1 MDAMLETNNFVRA
14 GQWNQEVHGPVPTR
28 APVRVVFLG
37 QEFRGGF
44 IETGAQGPGNTGQAP
59 DFVPGSVGPA
69 PDGGNSSP
77 APDEPADP
85 DSGPAPD
92 ELGDSDAD
100 PVPEAADGGV
110 SVYQQHVDAA
120 ERRRLLDESRIPE
133 WWRHAP
139 SDYVPRSPR
148 AHRENRNA
156 AGDPNWMSEPIHWR
170 HSGISP
176 YCGIHYTDIWMY
188 FVECDDDPF
197 MRQTTAPH
205 LGPGEEVAMV
215 MYRHMDDFI
224 CHRLLYPAPSELSR
238 HGPRR

>member
-1 MDAMLETNNFVRA
+1 MFENSHFVA
-14 GQWNQEVHGPVPTR
+14 AAQWDEEVHGPVPTR
-28 APVRVVFLG
+28 APVTVVSLG
-37 QEFRGGF
+37 QESRGWF
-44 IETGAQGPGNTGQAP
+44 IDTGAHGPGNTGQAP
-59 DFVPGSVGPA
+59 DIVQGSVGAA
-69 PDGGNSSP
+69 PNGGDSSQ
-77 APDEPADP
+77 APHEPGDP

-92 ELGDSDAD
+92 ELGESDAD

-110 SVYQQHVDAA
+110 SLFRQYLDAA
-120 ERRRLLDESRIPE
+120 ELRLPE
-133 WWRHAP
+133 WWRPPP

-170 HSGISP
+170 HSGICP
-176 YCGIHYTDIWMY
+176 YCGIQYTDVWMY

-205 LGPGEEVAMV
+205 LNPGEEVAMV

-238 HGPRR
+238 HAPRR